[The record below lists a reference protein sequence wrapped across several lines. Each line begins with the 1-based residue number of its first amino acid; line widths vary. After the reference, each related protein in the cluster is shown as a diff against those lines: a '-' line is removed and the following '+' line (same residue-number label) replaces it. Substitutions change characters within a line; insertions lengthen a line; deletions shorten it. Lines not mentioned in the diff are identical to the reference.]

1 MRKLYG
7 TILLFLVIMF
17 SPVTSS
23 AQLPPQLPADLL
35 FSAATDET
43 PPAPFNALVRVNSE
57 TLEILPFYTDTTG
70 IRAVSWSPQAHFLSI
85 FRYTS
90 DKIEVCIL
98 DRQGQLQTCFEE
110 GISNYA
116 FQDLGE
122 NYAITW
128 ATDEQRI
135 YFVVENERILSLVEG
150 DILTGQILR
159 TLYQSPQIYYEWPPL
174 IHWTPT
180 LDYVAVYTSDRPYT
194 SDYENLVAT
203 RNVTIID
210 LKTNEQLELNTY
222 IPELGYFYFCE
233 GFSPLGSY
241 LVARVYVDG
250 HLPGSTTNPDL
261 IEIALVDKEGHII
274 QAINQTQLDQYGID
288 RVYCPSW
295 QAQEEAFYFVGSPLD
310 KDDPTTVGKT
320 SIFKYTLSTGE
331 LTEQKHIGPEAGS
344 GFPAGPLILSPDG
357 TGIAFLFRDAGV
369 MSEVAVLLPDG
380 EIARFNEPYSRGAF
394 PLWIPSLGEPPQ

>member
-1 MRKLYG
+1 MRK
-7 TILLFLVIMF
+7 IRVMAMLFWFVI
-17 SPVTSS
+17 VTSAHVG
-23 AQLPPQLPADLL
+23 AQPGPQIPSDLF
-35 FSAATDET
+35 FSAASESR
-43 PPAPFNALVRVNSE
+43 PPAPFDTLVRVVSE
-57 TLEILPFYTDTTG
+57 TLGTLPFYTDTTG
-70 IRAVSWSPQAHFLSI
+70 IRAVSWSPQAHSLSI

-128 ATDEQRI
+128 STDEQRI

-159 TLYQSPQIYYEWPPL
+159 TLYQSPQVYYEWPPL
-174 IHWTPT
+174 IHWTST
-180 LDYVAVYTSDRPYT
+180 LDYVAVYSVDRPYT

-210 LKTNEQLELNTY
+210 LKTNAQLELNTY
-222 IPELGYFYFCE
+222 TPELGYFYFCE

-250 HLPGSTTNPDL
+250 HLPGSTANPDL
-261 IEIALVDKEGHII
+261 VEIALVDKEGHIV

-288 RVYCPSW
+288 WAHCPTW
-295 QAQEEAFYFVGSPLD
+295 QAQEEAFYFVGGPLD
-310 KDDPTTVGKT
+310 RDDPTNVGKT

-331 LTEQKHIGPEAGS
+331 LTEHKHIGPEAGR
-344 GFPAGPLILSPDG
+344 GFPAGPLVLSPDG
-357 TGIAFLFRDAGV
+357 TAIAFLFRDAGI
-369 MSEVAVLLPDG
+369 MSEVAVLTPTG
-380 EIARFNEPYSRGAF
+380 EIIRFNEPYSRGTQPRWF
-394 PLWIPSLGEPPQ
+394 PSLE